1 MNDKHFK
8 AVPPYFNYCNCVF
21 VAFPCRPLSAE
32 VQNMLSSQLTFNNP
46 AQQIQDEGL
55 FTIWLKFLLYSLC
68 FLSLCLKLKGNVKF
82 IILVS
87 ESRIL
92 EIIEVSKREA
102 FLSSSPHYTMD
113 FGMFYFFCV
122 CSIKY
127 EKWTEGCYGIL
138 WSSNSFIS
146 MVIIISSADHN
157 YNNHS

>member
-1 MNDKHFK
+1 MF
-8 AVPPYFNYCNCVF
+8 F
-21 VAFPCRPLSAE
+21 AFPCRPLSAE

-68 FLSLCLKLKGNVKF
+68 FLSLCLKLKGNVKC

-102 FLSSSPHYTMD
+102 LLSSSPHYTMD
-113 FGMFYFFCV
+113 FGMFYFFSVCV
-122 CSIKY
+122 QLNMRNEQKGAMVY
-127 EKWTEGCYGIL
+127 YGHLIHSSL
-138 WSSNSFIS
+138 WSSSL
-146 MVIIISSADHN
+146 VVLTTTIIIILSFYAFNCCPYRH
-157 YNNHS
+157 

>member
-1 MNDKHFK
+1 M
-8 AVPPYFNYCNCVF
+8 F

-55 FTIWLKFLLYSLC
+55 FTIWLKFLLYCLC
-68 FLSLCLKLKGNVKF
+68 FLSLCLKLKGNVKC

-102 FLSSSPHYTMD
+102 LLSSSPHYTMD
-113 FGMFYFFCV
+113 FGMFYFFSV